1 MTRRIQVRAAFA
13 VFLLLAVIATAQET
27 KPPAP
32 GVLTPQDI
40 KRLVPT
46 NYFFD
51 GQSAPVQVRNA
62 AGFRSQAG
70 KLVLAGLVDS
80 SGYAADVQQKYQ
92 GFLITES
99 KLNVEGSELE
109 PGEYGFGFTKDAKFV
124 VMNVAA
130 SDLLNVVS
138 HNDEKLARPV
148 PLKMV
153 EEGGT
158 YKLYAGRRYV
168 TLQTK

>member
-1 MTRRIQVRAAFA
+1 MNRTILRAAFA
-13 VFLLLAVIATAQET
+13 VLLLLALMAAAQET
-27 KPPAP
+27 KTPTP
-32 GVLTPQDI
+32 GVLSPQDI

-46 NYFFD
+46 SYFFD

-62 AGFRSQAG
+62 VGFRSQAG

-92 GFLITES
+92 GFLITET
-99 KLNVEGSELE
+99 KLNIEGSELE
-109 PGEYGFGFTKDAKFV
+109 PGEYGFGFTKDGKFV

-130 SDLLNVVS
+130 ADLFNVGS
-138 HNDEKLARPV
+138 QNDEKLARPV

-153 EEGGT
+153 EEGGA
-158 YKLYAGRRYV
+158 YKLYAGRKYV
-168 TLQTK
+168 TLQAK